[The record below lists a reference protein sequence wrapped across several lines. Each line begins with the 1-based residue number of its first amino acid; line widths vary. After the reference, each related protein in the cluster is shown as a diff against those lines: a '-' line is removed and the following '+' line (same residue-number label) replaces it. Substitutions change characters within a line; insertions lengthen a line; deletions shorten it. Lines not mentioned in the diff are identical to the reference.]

1 MAEPKGSEQNGQKD
15 VQKLWNIYLGIHRAK
30 GFNLDQLY
38 AELAAEEARKL
49 TSPGARE
56 DFANLCNDGCKAQ
69 VLALMVTLFRHSPRL
84 EAFWTSIVGPAKN
97 RQQTTRTLTKAVG
110 ALKELF
116 GRLTGTEDEE
126 LNRKFAQIGRIPPA
140 RLVSELRFYIK
151 FVNAAE
157 LIAADTGNSSLRELL
172 KYILSGYVKRATG
185 RFHDNNVSGLIA
197 EISGPVEYNE
207 FAHRMWRTRN
217 YKRLEK
223 HFSGLVELLFGVSVA
238 MGPAA

>member
-1 MAEPKGSEQNGQKD
+1 MTDTKGSERNGQKD
-15 VQKLWNIYLGIHRAK
+15 VQEVWNTYLEIHRKK

-56 DFANLCNDGCKAQ
+56 DFAKLCNDGCKAPA
-69 VLALMVTLFRHSPRL
+69 LALMVTLFRHSPRL

-97 RQQTTRTLTKAVG
+97 RQKTARALTKATG
-110 ALKELF
+110 ALEELF
-116 GRLTGTEDEE
+116 GRLRGIEDEQ
-126 LNRKFAQIGRIPPA
+126 LNVKFAQIGRIPPA
-140 RLVSELRFYIK
+140 RIVSELRFYIR
-151 FVNAAE
+151 FVNVAE
-157 LIAADTGNSSLRELL
+157 LIAADTGNSSLGELL